1 MPHMARKPLHDIDV
15 SDVELIQKNSIRKYL
30 DFSDTEEDFHN
41 DDVRVRDDDD
51 VRHGANR
58 FYAIS
63 SSFSSV
69 PRQVTLMLLTKVFTI
84 WSQLC
89 LITASVCHR
98 TYFCFKSLIT
108 NLWRSTKVVT
118 QDPSEDM
125 FTDQS
130 VDEHDTINVT
140 R

>member
-1 MPHMARKPLHDIDV
+1 MPHMARKPLHDINV

-30 DFSDTEEDFHN
+30 DFSDTEEDILE
-41 DDVRVRDDDD
+41 DVRDRDDD

-89 LITASVCHR
+89 LITATVCHR

-108 NLWRSTKVVT
+108 NWWRSTKVVT
-118 QDPSEDM
+118 QDSSEDM
-125 FTDQS
+125 LTDQS

>member
-30 DFSDTEEDFHN
+30 DFSDTEEDFH
-41 DDVRVRDDDD
+41 DDVREHGDD
-51 VRHGANR
+51 RHGANR
-58 FYAIS
+58 SYAIS
-63 SSFSSV
+63 LFSSV

-98 TYFCFKSLIT
+98 TYFCLKSLIT
-108 NLWRSTKVVT
+108 NLWWSTNVVT
-118 QDPSEDM
+118 QDSSEDI

>member
-15 SDVELIQKNSIRKYL
+15 SDVELVQKNSIRKYL
-30 DFSDTEEDFHN
+30 DFSDTEEDFH

-51 VRHGANR
+51 VRYGANR

-63 SSFSSV
+63 SSFYSV

-108 NLWRSTKVVT
+108 NLWWSTKVVT
-118 QDPSEDM
+118 QDSSEGI

-130 VDEHDTINVT
+130 DDEHDTINVT

>member
-41 DDVRVRDDDD
+41 DNVHVRGDD

-98 TYFCFKSLIT
+98 TYSCFKYVFTLSSLK
-108 NLWRSTKVVT
+108 L
-118 QDPSEDM
+118 
-125 FTDQS
+125 
-130 VDEHDTINVT
+130 
-140 R
+140 